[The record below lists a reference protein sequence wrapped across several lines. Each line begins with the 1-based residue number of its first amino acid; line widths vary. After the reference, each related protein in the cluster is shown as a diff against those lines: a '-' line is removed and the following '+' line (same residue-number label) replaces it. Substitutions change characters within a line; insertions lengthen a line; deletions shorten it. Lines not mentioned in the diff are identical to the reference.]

1 MTHSDVKICGPHVAL
16 AIDFAGMRY
25 GKAGVDS
32 MCDVHV
38 ILESMSLGYLYMI
51 NSLLLNGSIGFLLC
65 RRDL

>member
-38 ILESMSLGYLYMI
+38 ILESISLEYL
-51 NSLLLNGSIGFLLC
+51 
-65 RRDL
+65 